1 MARRSELAVGK
12 STDGN
17 LVAAKAR
24 LDQRVDELQR
34 RAFLTPTEQL
44 ELAELKKQKLLIK
57 DQLHR

>member
-1 MARRSELAVGK
+1 LAVGK

-24 LDQRVDELQR
+24 LDQRVDELKR
-34 RAFLTPTEQL
+34 RAFLTPTEQF

>member
-17 LVAAKAR
+17 LAAAKAR
-24 LDQRVDELQR
+24 LDRRVDELKR

-57 DQLHR
+57 DQIHR